1 MRKEK
6 FVFNQQSLQYEE
18 LKTSGKERTLKVF
31 GFLSSVM
38 VASIGLFA
46 LAWFFLPSPKEKAL
60 QRELHQMEYHYSN
73 LNSDFL
79 KISDDLGNL
88 HEKDTEIHRMIFQ
101 MDEIDDNVWE
111 GGVGGHDKYS
121 NLVPYQGSGSLVKS
135 TLQTVDKIKRKLDLQ
150 KSSLDTIQYK
160 ALEWEEKLASIPS
173 IKPVRE
179 TELKRNIRY
188 LSGYGYRIH
197 PIHKIKKFHYGIDFT
212 APRGTDVQ
220 STGNGKVKKVEKRKS
235 GYGNSVTIDHGYGYE
250 TLYAHMQ
257 NVDVKIGQK
266 VKKGQK
272 LGTVGST
279 GTSTAPHLHYEV
291 RINGKAIN
299 PIDFC
304 LDGLTPEEYSIL
316 VNKAGQ
322 ENQSLD

>member
-1 MRKEK
+1 MTYHYE
-6 FVFNQQSLQYEE
+6 NLTTDYASLNEE
-18 LKTSGKERTLKVF
+18 LSE
-31 GFLSSVM
+31 
-38 VASIGLFA
+38 
-46 LAWFFLPSPKEKAL
+46 
-60 QRELHQMEYHYSN
+60 
-73 LNSDFL
+73 
-79 KISDDLGNL
+79 L
-88 HEKDTEIHRMIFQ
+88 HEKDSEIHRMIFQ
-101 MDEIDDNVWE
+101 MDVVDENVWE
-111 GGVGGHDKYS
+111 AGVGGHDKYA
-121 NLVPYQGSGSLVKS
+121 NLTTYQGSGSLVKA
-135 TLQTVDKIKRKLDLQ
+135 TLQAVDKIKRKLNIQ
-150 KSSLDTIQYK
+150 KASLDTIQTK
-160 ALEWEEKLASIPS
+160 AVEWEEKLASIPS

-220 STGNGKVKKVEKRKS
+220 ATGNGKVKRVEMRKT
-235 GYGNSVTIDHGYGYE
+235 GLGHNVIVDHGYGYE
-250 TLYAHMQ
+250 TVYAHMQ
-257 NVDVKIGQK
+257 NIVVKKGQR

-291 RINGKAIN
+291 KLNGQRIN

-304 LDGLTPEEYSIL
+304 LDGLTPEEYTIL
-316 VNKAGQ
+316 VEKAGQ